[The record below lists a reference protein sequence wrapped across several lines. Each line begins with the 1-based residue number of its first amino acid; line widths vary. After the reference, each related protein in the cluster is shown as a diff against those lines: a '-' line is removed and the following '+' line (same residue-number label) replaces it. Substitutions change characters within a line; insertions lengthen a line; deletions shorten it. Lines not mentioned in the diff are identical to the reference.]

1 MGKHYFYEVDYRC
14 ECEACGPQFQGVI
27 RRGPL
32 EYAGG
37 VIPSGVGAAL
47 DDADMVLSRKL
58 RESAINGTGNQ
69 PYLATNADSCP
80 HCGARQSWY
89 PLAEPKKPGGIGG
102 YIAAAVG
109 GMVVGLI
116 LWLILFFDAFLPF
129 LLMLSLGAALGVFL
143 VYRSRRKNGDRATSD
158 YRKAKQEYDSFARSM
173 AERTVKNK
181 PELLW
186 ETARRAPLDF

>member
-1 MGKHYFYEVDYRC
+1 MGKPYFYEVDYRC
-14 ECEACGPQFQGVI
+14 ECEACGTQFQGVI

-58 RESAINGTGNQ
+58 IESAINGTGNQ

-129 LLMLSLGAALGVFL
+129 LLMLTLGAALGVFL
-143 VYRSRRKNGDRATSD
+143 VYRSRRKNGDRAAAD

-186 ETARRAPLDF
+186 ETSRRAPLDF

>member
-14 ECEACGPQFQGVI
+14 ECEACGTQFQGVI

-58 RESAINGTGNQ
+58 IESAINGTGNQ
-69 PYLATNADSCP
+69 PYSATNADSCP

-129 LLMLSLGAALGVFL
+129 LLMLTLGAALGVFL
-143 VYRSRRKNGDRATSD
+143 VYRSRRKNGDRAAAD